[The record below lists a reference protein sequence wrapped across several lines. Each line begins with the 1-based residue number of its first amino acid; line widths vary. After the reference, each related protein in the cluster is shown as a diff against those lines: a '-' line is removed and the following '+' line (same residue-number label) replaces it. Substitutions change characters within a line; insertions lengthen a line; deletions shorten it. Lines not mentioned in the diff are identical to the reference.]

1 MKYMQPC
8 SVLRMS
14 IPMTEVKFLREVFS
28 ARVLGPWAMSG
39 ANVNESHPA
48 RGFKLS
54 PPFGFKGSL
63 ADRISEGTQT
73 TVRIGLDTACV

>member
-1 MKYMQPC
+1 MP
-8 SVLRMS
+8 
-14 IPMTEVKFLREVFS
+14 IPMTEVKFLREVFH
-28 ARVLGPWAMSG
+28 ARVLGPWAIAG

-73 TVRIGLDTACV
+73 TIRKGLDTACV